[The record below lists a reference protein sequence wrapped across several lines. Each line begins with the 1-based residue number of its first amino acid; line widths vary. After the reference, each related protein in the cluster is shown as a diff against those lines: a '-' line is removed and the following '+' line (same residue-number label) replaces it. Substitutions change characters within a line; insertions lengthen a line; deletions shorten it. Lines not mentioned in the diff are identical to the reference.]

1 MSDEGKWAYSGT
13 SAFGTAGTLAAVNQ
27 FEKSYR
33 EAVDGNIGNDFNSV
47 VTNLWDST
55 FNEGVNL
62 LKNPYPIQANTSSVK
77 GRFIINPCIANLGSG
92 NTGTNISPSVS
103 YSSTG
108 TTTSEK
114 DEEKYKDETGA
125 TKIDEITTTTTSYLD
140 SLNGFIDEET
150 GKVTAAGLRRI
161 PKHASSVILE
171 IHHLSNIL
179 VQTASDYNSFD
190 SLLTSRDNLAGNIV
204 SATTNKVTLPSI
216 TAKPKVLL
224 RASGSGIDTV
234 EVPLITIKEDYYKV
248 TRKTDKETKIE
259 SETYNYNKFFQYGII
274 TSGNVLINVIGYRV

>member
-1 MSDEGKWAYSGT
+1 MNEEGTWVYSGT

-27 FEKSYR
+27 FEKAYMV
-33 EAVDGNIGNDFNSV
+33 ADDGNIGNDFESV

-55 FNEGVNL
+55 FNDGVNL
-62 LKNPYPIQANTSSVK
+62 LKNPYPIQANTSSAK
-77 GRFIINPCIANLGSG
+77 GRFIISPCIAKLDTG
-92 NTGTNISPSVS
+92 NSGTNISPSVT

-108 TTTSEK
+108 KTTSEEV
-114 DEEKYKDETGA
+114 EEEYKDETGA
-125 TKIDEITTTTTSYLD
+125 TKIAKITTATTSYLD
-140 SLNGFIDEET
+140 SLDGFINEDT
-150 GKVTAAGLRRI
+150 GKVTSAGLRRI

-171 IHHLSNIL
+171 IHHLANIL
-179 VQTASDYNSFD
+179 VTTASNYNSFD
-190 SLLTSRDNLAGNIV
+190 SLLTSRDNLANSII

-216 TAKPKVLL
+216 TNNNKVLL

-248 TRKTDKETKIE
+248 TRKTDKETKVE

-274 TSGNVLINVIGYRV
+274 TTGNVLINVIGYRV